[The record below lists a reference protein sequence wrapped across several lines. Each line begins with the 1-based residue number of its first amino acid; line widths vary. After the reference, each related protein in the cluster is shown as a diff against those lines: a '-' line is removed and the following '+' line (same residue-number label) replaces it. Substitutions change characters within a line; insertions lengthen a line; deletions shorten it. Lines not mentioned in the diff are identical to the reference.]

1 MKLSHL
7 SRFVAVAERGSMRA
21 ASRQLGI
28 PQPVI
33 SRSIQEMEREL
44 GVQLF
49 ERTSSGIVMTPVAER
64 IIQRANVVQNE
75 LQRTLDEVEQYK
87 GLDGGTLTIGLSPA
101 AHVAILP
108 RVLAPFRKRYPK
120 VRLKVVEGLFPY
132 LEADIR
138 DGLNDIYVG
147 PVAEATKS
155 RDLEIAKLMDNERM
169 IVGRRDHPLSAATSI
184 EELRDALWVTTPVNS
199 DSENEV
205 NAIYASAGL
214 PSPNIVAQATSGM
227 SILSVVAS
235 SDLLAPLPRLWE
247 GFIVATNLLTRIPIR
262 EVTFAPAMCSVH
274 QGRIPL
280 APAAQHMHDLISRTA
295 ANQARLH
302 AREVSSAGI

>member
-7 SRFVAVAERGSMRA
+7 SRFVAVAERGSMRS

-64 IIQRANVVQNE
+64 IIQRAKVVQIE
-75 LQRTLDEVEQYK
+75 LQRTLDEVEQFK

-108 RVLAPFRKRYPK
+108 RILPPFRRRYPK

-138 DGLNDIYVG
+138 DGLIDIYVG

-155 RDLEIAKLMDNERM
+155 RDLEIAHLMDNERI
-169 IVGRRDHPLSAATSI
+169 IVGRREHPLSGATSI
-184 EELRDALWVTTPVNS
+184 EDLRDAQWVTTPVNP

-205 NAIYASAGL
+205 NAIYAAAGL
-214 PSPNIVAQATSGM
+214 PLPNIVAQATSGM
-227 SILSVVAS
+227 SIISVVAS
-235 SDLLAPLPRLWE
+235 SDLLAPMPRLWE
-247 GFIVATNLLTRIPIR
+247 DFIAATQLLTHIAISQVTYAPPIC
-262 EVTFAPAMCSVH
+262 AVH

-280 APAAQHMHDLISRTA
+280 GPAAQHMHDLIGRTA
-295 ANQARLH
+295 ANQMRVLARQGG
-302 AREVSSAGI
+302 R